1 MKAGQLISLRVMLQV
16 NNRIN
21 DSLIIRLL
29 IIRLLIKFEKA
40 KTRVLKLPFEIE
52 CFVVNRS
59 QKAAFEFQNDI
70 VCPRLSYL
78 SFLSVLCQIVFVRR
92 IQAQLRMHRQ

>member
-1 MKAGQLISLRVMLQV
+1 MKAGQLISVRVMLQV

-40 KTRVLKLPFEIE
+40 KTRVLKLPFEI
-52 CFVVNRS
+52 
-59 QKAAFEFQNDI
+59 
-70 VCPRLSYL
+70 
-78 SFLSVLCQIVFVRR
+78 
-92 IQAQLRMHRQ
+92 